1 MLKMRGKLVRNVGR
15 VLIRNGGLKNIRGLT
30 PVR

>member
-1 MLKMRGKLVRNVGR
+1 MMAKLVRNVER
-15 VLIRNGGLKNIRGLT
+15 VSIRNGGLKNIKGLT